1 MVNGYLGFTH
11 RPGVDRIQK
20 PSPVLMA
27 PLKDIE
33 MPSGLFRKEAVTGDF
48 LGRAVLQAG
57 DDTAL

>member
-1 MVNGYLGFTH
+1 
-11 RPGVDRIQK
+11 
-20 PSPVLMA
+20 MA